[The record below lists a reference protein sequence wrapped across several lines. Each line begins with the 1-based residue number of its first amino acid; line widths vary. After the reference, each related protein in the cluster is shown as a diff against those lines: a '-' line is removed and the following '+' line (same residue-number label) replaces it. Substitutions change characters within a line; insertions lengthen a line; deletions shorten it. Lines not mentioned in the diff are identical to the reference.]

1 MSGFLIAFIVLLYTF
16 QSFLCKKYSDNYPG
30 DPDTASPVFTIVSG
44 VTVALVSVAL
54 SGFSFSASWLTM
66 LLALINGIAL
76 FGYNMFLIKAS
87 QCGSYSVL
95 MVCNLAGGII
105 LPSIVAILCFGDKL
119 SLIQVISVLAI
130 FAAVYMISLKKPRS
144 DSENGAAGEI
154 KDVSCAQNSSKL
166 FPVFCL
172 LLAVCNGT
180 YGSLLDAQQRL
191 LGAGEREEMV
201 ALTYLLAVLFSAFAL
216 GFKKRKEFLSSFKQT
231 KVSLIFLITCSLIV
245 ATAVNLLVYLIP
257 LVNITVLYTFDNA
270 GVMLLSVIFSCV
282 FFKEKLS
289 VTNII
294 GCAIMCAAFVCLS
307 WF

>member
-30 DPDTASPVFTIVSG
+30 DPDTASPIFTVVSG
-44 VTVALVSVAL
+44 LIVAFVSLAL
-54 SGFSFSASWLTM
+54 SGFAFSAGTLTV
-66 LLALINGIAL
+66 LLALVNGIAL

-95 MVCNLAGGII
+95 MMCNLAGGII
-105 LPSIVAILCFGDKL
+105 LPSLVAILFFDDELTWVQG
-119 SLIQVISVLAI
+119 VSVLAT
-130 FAAVYMISLKKPRS
+130 FVAVYMVSLKKP
-144 DSENGAAGEI
+144 EIAPEAAGAGEI
-154 KDVSCAQNSSKL
+154 EAAHSANNSSKL

-172 LLAVCNGT
+172 LLAICNGT

-191 LGAGEREEMV
+191 AGTAEREEMV
-201 ALTYLLAVLFSAFAL
+201 ALTYIFAVLLSSIALAIQKKKAFFA
-216 GFKKRKEFLSSFKQT
+216 SFKQT

-270 GVMLLSVIFSCV
+270 GVMLLSVILSCV

-289 VTNII
+289 AVNII
-294 GCAIMCAAFVCLS
+294 GCIIMAASFVCLS
-307 WF
+307 IF

>member
-30 DPDTASPVFTIVSG
+30 EPDTASPVFTVVSG
-44 VTVALVSVAL
+44 ITVAVISLAV
-54 SGFSFSASWLTM
+54 SGFSFSAGWLT
-66 LLALINGIAL
+66 LLFALINGIAL

-105 LPSIVAILCFGDKL
+105 LPSAVAIICFGDKL
-119 SLIQVISVLAI
+119 SLIQVISVIAI
-130 FAAVYMISLKKPRS
+130 FAAVYMISLKKPQTTAES
-144 DSENGAAGEI
+144 GGAGEMQ
-154 KDVSCAQNSSKL
+154 DASCAQSSSKL

-172 LLAVCNGT
+172 LLGICNGT

-191 LGAGEREEMV
+191 LGTSEREEMV
-201 ALTYLLAVLFSAFAL
+201 ALTYLFAVLFSACAL
-216 GFKKRKEFLSSFKQT
+216 GFKKKKAFLSTFKQT
-231 KVSLIFLITCSLIV
+231 KASLIFLIACSLIV

>member
-30 DPDTASPVFTIVSG
+30 EPDTASPIFTIVSG
-44 VTVALVSVAL
+44 LIVAFISLAV
-54 SGFSFSASWLTM
+54 SGFTFSAGILTI
-66 LLALINGIAL
+66 LLALVNGIAL

-87 QCGSYSVL
+87 QSGSYSVL

-105 LPSIVAILCFGDKL
+105 LPSLVAIIFFDDKL
-119 SLIQVISVLAI
+119 TWIQIVSVLAI
-130 FAAVYMISLKKPRS
+130 FAAVYMISLKKDQPTTEDAS
-144 DSENGAAGEI
+144 ATSGNT
-154 KDVSCAQNSSKL
+154 KL

-172 LLAVCNGT
+172 LLAICNGT

-191 LGAGEREEMV
+191 VEATEREEMV
-201 ALTYLLAVLFSAFAL
+201 ALTYIFAVLLSAIAL
-216 GFKKRKEFLSSFKQT
+216 GIQKKKAFFSSFKQT

-270 GVMLLSVIFSCV
+270 GVMLLSVLFSCI

-289 VTNII
+289 IANII
-294 GCAIMCAAFVCLS
+294 GCVIMAAAFVCLS
-307 WF
+307 VF

>member
-30 DPDTASPVFTIVSG
+30 DPDTASPVFTVVSG
-44 VTVALVSVAL
+44 LTVAVISLAV
-54 SGFSFSASWLTM
+54 SGFSFKAGWLT
-66 LLALINGIAL
+66 LLFALINGIAL

-105 LPSIVAILCFGDKL
+105 LPSIVAILCFGDTL
-119 SLIQVISVLAI
+119 SLIQVLSVLAI
-130 FAAVYMISLKKPRS
+130 FAAVYMISLKKPQAEG
-144 DSENGAAGEI
+144 ENGDAG
-154 KDVSCAQNSSKL
+154 APQTSSKL

-191 LGAGEREEMV
+191 LGTAEREEMV
-201 ALTYLLAVLFSAFAL
+201 ALTYLFAVLFSACAL
-216 GFKKRKEFLSSFKQT
+216 GLKKRKDFLVSFKQT
-231 KVSLIFLITCSLIV
+231 KTSLIFLIACSLIV